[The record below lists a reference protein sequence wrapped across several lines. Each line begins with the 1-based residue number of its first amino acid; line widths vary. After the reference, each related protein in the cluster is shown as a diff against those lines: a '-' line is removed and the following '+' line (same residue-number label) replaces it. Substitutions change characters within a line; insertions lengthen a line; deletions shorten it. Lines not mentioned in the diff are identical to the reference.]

1 MCQEALLSAS
11 DLIRCEIEI
20 NTAQGFFFPPLTPP
34 LSLTTGEQQSEE
46 ALRCMCKMPFSFCA
60 NKDVKGFSGEPEKN
74 YRGGLVA
81 KEVETHLYF
90 LDLKLLFCCCF

>member
-20 NTAQGFFFPPLTPP
+20 NTAQGIFFSLSPRLS

-46 ALRCMCKMPFSFCA
+46 ALLCMCKMPFSFCA
-60 NKDVKGFSGEPEKN
+60 NKDVKGFSGD
-74 YRGGLVA
+74 L
-81 KEVETHLYF
+81 HL
-90 LDLKLLFCCCF
+90 L